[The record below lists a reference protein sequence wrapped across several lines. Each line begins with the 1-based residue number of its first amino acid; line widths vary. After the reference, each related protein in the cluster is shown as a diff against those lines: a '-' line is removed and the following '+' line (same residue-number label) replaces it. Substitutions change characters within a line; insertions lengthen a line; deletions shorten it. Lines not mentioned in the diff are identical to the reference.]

1 MKISMNLLFVL
12 FFVQSGYRFF
22 STIADATERRKTD
35 SLDNPYENIVK
46 ILGFTLSLL
55 LFPSMFYAVDRGLK
69 YLLIIDIVWF
79 VIVSS
84 LDAFAAANVTAY
96 TFGFMKEK
104 SITSFAETTYQA
116 ANMSARIYMLWSLIL
131 SYHKMYSVKS
141 SAEVTA

>member
-104 SITSFAETTYQA
+104 
-116 ANMSARIYMLWSLIL
+116 IYMLWSLIL